1 MSASLESTF
10 ALSSSSLISRW
21 ALTFSNVYSRFTRP
35 GETDS
40 LAVTLTSP
48 GGVPGSLAT
57 GTFTIFLSSS
67 KRTRLSGST
76 FWGSGYSVAWGDK
89 CKTEV
94 EGDGVRRTGFAIADG
109 VSSPA
114 SVGRYYDRELGE
126 GSRAAA
132 AVCLMLAVGCLRLVA
147 GCLRP
152 APETGPLKCI
162 SVRGTSSDLCPCRSL
177 GLSLCVELWRL
188 WPESCS

>member
-1 MSASLESTF
+1 
-10 ALSSSSLISRW
+10 
-21 ALTFSNVYSRFTRP
+21 V
-35 GETDS
+35 
-40 LAVTLTSP
+40 
-48 GGVPGSLAT
+48 
-57 GTFTIFLSSS
+57 
-67 KRTRLSGST
+67 
-76 FWGSGYSVAWGDK
+76 
-89 CKTEV
+89 TEV

-114 SVGRYYDRELGE
+114 SVGRYCARELGE

-132 AVCLMLAVGCLRLVA
+132 AVCLILAVGCLRLVA

-162 SVRGTSSDLCPCRSL
+162 SVRGTRSDLCPCRSR